1 MLDDQTA
8 LKIVTN
14 LNGPDFCQDPA
25 LAFDQEQI
33 KDCQNFVTSY
43 IPSSLK
49 ALFSPRS
56 FVAEDIC
63 YDLFSKA
70 NIALKK
76 RAESFFNHIL
86 FAKFSQVYLGTMHNT
101 IA

>member
-1 MLDDQTA
+1 MCYDYNPYIKFYIFRIWDCETCNSDLEAFADIMLDDQTA

-14 LNGPDFCQDPA
+14 LNGPAFCQDPA
-25 LAFDQEQI
+25 LALDQEQI

-63 YDLFSKA
+63 YDLF
-70 NIALKK
+70 N
-76 RAESFFNHIL
+76 
-86 FAKFSQVYLGTMHNT
+86 VC
-101 IA
+101 

>member
-8 LKIVTN
+8 LKIVTK
-14 LNGPDFCQDPA
+14 LNGPEFCQDPA
-25 LAFDQEQI
+25 LALDQEQI
-33 KDCQNFVTSY
+33 KECQNFVTSY

-63 YDLFSKA
+63 YDLFNVCDWFLNEYCFYK
-70 NIALKK
+70 L
-76 RAESFFNHIL
+76 ESNSRL
-86 FAKFSQVYLGTMHNT
+86 CTYT
-101 IA
+101 I